1 MPGGA
6 ADATIETGG
15 GGWATAC
22 GGGADCGACAPAE
35 CGAESCGV
43 VLCAC
48 CSPAE

>member
-6 ADATIETGG
+6 AEATIDTGVG
-15 GGWATAC
+15 SATAC
-22 GGGADCGACAPAE
+22 GGGADCGAWAPAE

-48 CSPAE
+48 CSPAG